1 MSKRPAISLFR
12 HLLPVLFGQAIALGV
27 TLVPAWSLDSGWAE
41 TEGGRMRLVIDPV
54 PRDDGT
60 IAGFL
65 DVDLNPGWK
74 TYWRDPGSAGIPPT
88 LDFSLNKGVAFLSMD
103 YPAPVRVDDGYA
115 IWAGY
120 TAPVQF
126 PLTFRRSASGNGQVH
141 AQAFLG
147 ICEKICVPFQAELV
161 VDLPADPGGHD
172 ATRQA
177 VGAAFAGLPEAP
189 GTDFNLK
196 TALLEMNGTQ
206 LTLSATLPAFR
217 PSGVDPE
224 IFVAGPD
231 GFAFAPPKLTGNGDG
246 LAEWSVR
253 VERPSGAD
261 ADTDPLPLDIVV
273 TLGQRAIAQT
283 VSVSRAAGN

>member
-1 MSKRPAISLFR
+1 M
-12 HLLPVLFGQAIALGV
+12 
-27 TLVPAWSLDSGWAE
+27 
-41 TEGGRMRLVIDPV
+41 
-54 PRDDGT
+54 
-60 IAGFL
+60 
-65 DVDLNPGWK
+65 
-74 TYWRDPGSAGIPPT
+74 
-88 LDFSLNKGVAFLSMD
+88 
-103 YPAPVRVDDGYA
+103 RVDDGYA

-177 VGAAFAGLPEAP
+177 VDAAFAGLPEAP